1 VQNLID
7 KARILIEALPYLS
20 RFRDRTMVIKY
31 GGHAMEDPALRESFA
46 EDVILLELCGVNP
59 VVVHGGGPQIG
70 DMLKRLGVT
79 SRFVGGMR
87 VTDDATMDVVE
98 MVLGG
103 SVNKEIVRLI
113 NRHGGR
119 AVGLTGKDGQLVR
132 ARKMA
137 PVGGQDLGRVGEV
150 VSVNPEVL
158 RRLTASPEGSGPA
171 FIPVIAPIGVDEHGE
186 TLNINADPF
195 AGAIA
200 AALRAEK
207 LVLLTDVAGVKDAA
221 GNLLGSLTTA
231 EARTL
236 IKQGVIEGGMI
247 PKVECGLEAL
257 AQGVGKVHII
267 DGRLEHALLL
277 EIFTEGGVG
286 TELVTKKRP
295 VPRGRAVPTSEVP
308 K

>member
-1 VQNLID
+1 MQNLID

-20 RFRDRTMVIKY
+20 RFRDRTIVIKY
-31 GGHAMEDPALRESFA
+31 GGHAMEDALLRESFA

-79 SRFVGGMR
+79 SRFVSGMR

-119 AVGLTGKDGQLVR
+119 AVGITGKDGQLVR
-132 ARKMA
+132 ARRMA
-137 PVGGQDLGRVGEV
+137 PVSGQDLGRVGEV

-158 RRLTASPEGSGPA
+158 RRLTAAPEGA
-171 FIPVIAPIGVDEHGE
+171 ATFIPVIAPIGVDERGE

-200 AALRAEK
+200 AALGAEK
-207 LVLLTDVAGVKDAA
+207 LVLLTDVAGVKDAS
-221 GNLLGSLTTA
+221 GQLLGSLTSA
-231 EARTL
+231 EARTM

-267 DGRLEHALLL
+267 DGRLEHAILL
-277 EIFTEGGVG
+277 EIFTEAGIG

-295 VPRGRAVPTSEVP
+295 VPRGRATPGAGEVQ